1 MMVAPKRAKNKTS
14 ITEKPPKPTLEK
26 KEVLPKKRAAASFDD
41 GDFPRG
47 GASVL
52 TPLER
57 REIERQAQKEF
68 DAEVSGGVDIS
79 LGAKTGGKRAKHDKV
94 RKGCLA

>member
-1 MMVAPKRAKNKTS
+1 MSTAKRAKNKIS
-14 ITEKPPKPTLEK
+14 DSEKPPKPTLEK
-26 KEVLPKKRAAASFDD
+26 KEVLNLKKRAAASFDAD

-57 REIERQAQKEF
+57 REIERQAKKEF

-79 LGAKTGGKRAKHDKV
+79 LGTKAGKKAKHEKV
-94 RKGCLA
+94 RD